1 MMNLLIRR
9 AVVAAAVAFGALF
22 ALGSVV
28 AVLFELQGFGDR
40 DGDPS
45 TSYLALLALG
55 FAASVGIPLLLWRA
69 LMPGASTRGLA
80 AGAVLAASGAF
91 LILGL
96 SLR

>member
-1 MMNLLIRR
+1 MNLLIRR
-9 AVVAAAVAFGALF
+9 AVVAVAAAFGGLF
-22 ALGSVV
+22 AVGSVV

-45 TSYLALLALG
+45 ASYVALLALG
-55 FAASVGIPLLLWRA
+55 FAASVGIPLLLWSA

-80 AGAVLAASGAF
+80 AGAALAAGGAF

>member
-1 MMNLLIRR
+1 VNLLIRR
-9 AVVAAAVAFGALF
+9 AVVAVAAAFGALF
-22 ALGSVV
+22 ALGSVI

-40 DGDPS
+40 GGNPS

-69 LMPGASTRGLA
+69 LIPGASTWGLIAGTALA
-80 AGAVLAASGAF
+80 AVGAF